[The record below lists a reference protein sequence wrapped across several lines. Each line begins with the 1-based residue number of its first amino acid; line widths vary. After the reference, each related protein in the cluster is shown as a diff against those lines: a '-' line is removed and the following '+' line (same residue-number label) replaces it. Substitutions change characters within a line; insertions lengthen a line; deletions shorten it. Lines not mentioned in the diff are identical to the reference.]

1 MVIVWFTFQ
10 TIKNTCDAHT
20 CILHICTEA
29 FFVPT
34 VIIGMLHNVTLV
46 IGGASGFGEGTDCGS
61 RFLPAH
67 YEIDEH

>member
-1 MVIVWFTFQ
+1 MPILVSFTFAL
-10 TIKNTCDAHT
+10 KR
-20 CILHICTEA
+20 

-34 VIIGMLHNVTLV
+34 VIVGMLHNGTLV

-67 YEIDEH
+67 YEI